1 MIATKQ
7 KHIRQNGK
15 LLNNEKCAKRA
26 QKWINQQ

>member
-1 MIATKQ
+1 MITMIATKQ

-26 QKWINQQ
+26 QK